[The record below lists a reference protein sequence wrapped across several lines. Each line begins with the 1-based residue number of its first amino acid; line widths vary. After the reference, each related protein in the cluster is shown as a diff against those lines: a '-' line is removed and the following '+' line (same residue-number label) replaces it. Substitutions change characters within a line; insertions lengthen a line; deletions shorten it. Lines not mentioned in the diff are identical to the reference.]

1 MDEAHR
7 KLNDLLVD
15 TFNAILK
22 VEEQSLRQATGG
34 GVTVTEM
41 HALDAIGLTQE
52 RTVSELAQKSRVTVS
67 TMTISLKRLERKGL
81 VRRVRDARDLRV
93 VRVQLTDKGRAI
105 AEAHQRF
112 HRQMV
117 AAVVQE
123 LPASDMSILLQAM
136 ENLSRFFLDESSNAS
151 YADAFRL
158 PQEPDSGGPLQQ
170 AEEKGMTR

>member
-1 MDEAHR
+1 MDEAHK

-41 HALDAIGLTQE
+41 HALDAIGLSQE

-67 TMTISLKRLERKGL
+67 TMTISLKRLERKGPIK
-81 VRRVRDARDLRV
+81 RVRDAKDLRV
-93 VRVQLTDKGRAI
+93 VRVRLTDKGRAI
-105 AEAHQRF
+105 AEAHRRF

-123 LPASDMSILLQAM
+123 LPVSDMSILLKAM
-136 ENLSRFFLDESSNAS
+136 ENLRRFFLDESSNAS
-151 YADAFRL
+151 YTDAFRL
-158 PQEPDSGGPLQQ
+158 PNGTANGGQ
-170 AEEKGMTR
+170 A

>member
-1 MDEAHR
+1 MDEAHK

-41 HALDAIGLTQE
+41 HALDAIGLSQE

-67 TMTISLKRLERKGL
+67 TMTISLKRLDRKGL
-81 VRRVRDARDLRV
+81 IKRVRDAKDLRV
-93 VRVQLTDKGRAI
+93 VRVRLTDKGRAI
-105 AEAHQRF
+105 AEAHRRF

-123 LPASDMSILLQAM
+123 LPASDMSILLKAM
-136 ENLSRFFLDESSNAS
+136 ENLRRFFLDESSNAS

-158 PQEPDSGGPLQQ
+158 PNGTANGGQ
-170 AEEKGMTR
+170 A